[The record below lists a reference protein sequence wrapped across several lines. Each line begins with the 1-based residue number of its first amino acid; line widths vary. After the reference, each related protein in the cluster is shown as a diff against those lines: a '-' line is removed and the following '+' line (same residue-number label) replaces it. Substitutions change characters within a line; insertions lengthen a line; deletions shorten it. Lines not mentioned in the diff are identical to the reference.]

1 MSDPSRT
8 GDTAPASESASPSA
22 RAGPRLSLRTV
33 KDAGATGSLARL
45 SVALATAVSLAALA
59 AVSLSARPA
68 SALRAFF
75 VMPFASQA
83 AFLSM
88 LEAAAPLAL
97 CALGVLVAFRA
108 GHFSLGGEGQAYAGS
123 FAAAAL
129 GGLVAQGSGPA
140 AIAAAMLAGALA
152 GAAVAALPAAG
163 SRFSGSDVLLSSLL
177 VSQGFIYV
185 IDWAIAGPLRDPAG
199 NLIAMRPIPESML
212 LPRLAPPSTLTAAPV
227 IVLALCLAAS
237 FYFDRSRSGAA
248 HDLYGRNRCFAA
260 LQGYDVRLLAWA
272 PVVIAGALHGMA
284 GAAVALGARGTALR
298 GMSGGIG
305 WSAIGVALIAASR
318 PSALPLAALLFA
330 WLDAGARQAS
340 VLAELPPDSG
350 MAVKALVILVVGM
363 RPALKELGRR
373 RGPDARSWL
382 GRREAAS

>member
-1 MSDPSRT
+1 MSDLQAT
-8 GDTAPASESASPSA
+8 DA
-22 RAGPRLSLRTV
+22 RIAKRLSLRTI
-33 KDAGATGSLARL
+33 KDSGATGSLARL
-45 SVALATAVSLAALA
+45 AAALASAASLAALA
-59 AVSLSARPA
+59 AVFLSARPA

-75 VMPFASQA
+75 ILPFANRI

-97 CALGVLVAFRA
+97 CALGVVVAFRA

-129 GGLVAQGSGPA
+129 GCLWAQGSGPA
-140 AIAAAMLAGALA
+140 AVAAALLAGALA
-152 GAAVAALPAAG
+152 GAAVATLPAAG

-185 IDWAIAGPLRDPAG
+185 IDWAIAGPLRDPSG
-199 NLIAMRPIPESML
+199 NLIAMRPIPEAML
-212 LPRLAPPSTLTAAPV
+212 LPRLAPPSTLTAAPLV
-227 IVLALCLAAS
+227 ALALCLAAS
-237 FYFDRSRSGAA
+237 FYFDRTRSGSA
-248 HDLYGRNRCFAA
+248 HDLYGRNRRFAA

-284 GAAVALGARGTALR
+284 GAAVALGAKGTALR
-298 GMSGGIG
+298 GMSGGLG

-350 MAVKALVILVVGM
+350 LAVKALVILVVGM
-363 RPALKELGRR
+363 RPALRGLGRR
-373 RGPDARSWL
+373 RGLDARSGL
-382 GRREAAS
+382 GRREAAP